1 MFAPAPRECAPQS
14 PPLAATGSR
23 RARITSRGCCEGL
36 EGGPPRSR
44 VQGGYRGEE
53 ALLRRSRPAPP
64 VVREEAGEDRAS
76 EEASVPLACLWTAE
90 QGLEAEVWP
99 EDASSTPYRPGAR

>member
-1 MFAPAPRECAPQS
+1 MGRG
-14 PPLAATGSR
+14 PPGA
-23 RARITSRGCCEGL
+23 
-36 EGGPPRSR
+36 GGP
-44 VQGGYRGEE
+44 
-53 ALLRRSRPAPP
+53 LRRLLPAPP